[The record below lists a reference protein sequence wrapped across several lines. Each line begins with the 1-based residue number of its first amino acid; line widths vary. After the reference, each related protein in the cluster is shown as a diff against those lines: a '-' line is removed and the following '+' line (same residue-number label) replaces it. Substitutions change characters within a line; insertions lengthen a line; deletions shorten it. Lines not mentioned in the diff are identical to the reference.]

1 LFILFILFIVVYR
14 TLNMESIVNRQS
26 SIVNLGII
34 GVGRWAQA
42 HLEAAREVPGV
53 QVVALCA
60 NTAESAERARAEF
73 GLPCDTNYKTFV
85 ARPELDAVIVATPN
99 GLHFEISRAALLA
112 GKHVLCEK
120 PMSFTAQECDELI
133 GIAAE
138 NGKVLFPGHE
148 FRLFTIWE
156 RVNELL
162 KSGTIGKPRWGN
174 LELRRYPYRS
184 GSGGW
189 KHIPALV
196 GDWLLEEPIHYFD
209 LATWFMSG
217 AGKPTSLYAQ
227 SSAGTPER
235 ALWHENLTALVG
247 YEDGA
252 YVSISRTVASFDFR
266 IRISFTGSEGTLEAT
281 WSAPTDRDPNPVATL
296 TLFRFG
302 DAAAQN
308 IEVEQKT
315 GHVYDLPRETAAFA
329 AAALGG
335 APPFMSGL
343 DGRRAVYL
351 CQAASESLKSGQSV
365 KLDDWK

>member
-1 LFILFILFIVVYR
+1 
-14 TLNMESIVNRQS
+14 MA
-26 SIVNLGII
+26 IVNLGIV

-42 HLEAAREVPGV
+42 HLEAAREVADV
-53 QVVALCA
+53 RVVALCA
-60 NTAESAERARAEF
+60 SSAESAERARAEH
-73 GLPCDTNYKTFV
+73 GLPCDTDYKAFL
-85 ARPELDAVIVATPN
+85 ARSELDAVIVAVPN

-133 GIAAE
+133 KVAAE
-138 NGKVLFPGHE
+138 QGKILYPGHE

-162 KSGTIGKPRWGN
+162 KSGAIGSPRWGN

-189 KHIPALV
+189 KHIPAMV

-209 LATWFMSG
+209 LATWFMDGTS
-217 AGKPTSLYAQ
+217 KPVRLYAT

-235 ALWHENLTALVG
+235 ALWHENLTALVS
-247 YEDGA
+247 YENGA
-252 YVSISRTVASFDFR
+252 YISISRTVASFDFR

-281 WSAPTDRDPNPVATL
+281 WSAANDRDPNPVATL
-296 TLFRFG
+296 SLFRFG
-302 DAAAQN
+302 DAAAQ
-308 IEVEQKT
+308 ELPVEQKT
-315 GHVYDLPRETAAFA
+315 GHAHDLPRETAAFA
-329 AAALGG
+329 AALRGATPALT
-335 APPFMSGL
+335 GL

-351 CQAASESLKSGQSV
+351 CQAASESLKSGQPV